1 MHGHH
6 HRVTDMMSS
15 GVPSAN
21 RHRNITVKT
30 AFLIFPKCSFR
41 NSDGGGGVPPA
52 PCSSSNCVFYFY
64 FLFCS
69 GRAIAYMLCL
79 HSIILRGPPQIK
91 QITSTNINLSESGS
105 SMLPVPASAC
115 RRPYAC
121 GADGDPPPVKLK
133 SCPAFGGRPEK
144 AARLVIDKSI
154 RAIYR

>member
-41 NSDGGGGVPPA
+41 NSDGGGEGA
-52 PCSSSNCVFYFY
+52 SSSVLLLELRIL
-64 FLFCS
+64 FLFFILLRSCH
-69 GRAIAYMLCL
+69 GMLCL
-79 HSIILRGPPQIK
+79 HSIILRGPTQIK

-144 AARLVIDKSI
+144 AARLVIDTSI